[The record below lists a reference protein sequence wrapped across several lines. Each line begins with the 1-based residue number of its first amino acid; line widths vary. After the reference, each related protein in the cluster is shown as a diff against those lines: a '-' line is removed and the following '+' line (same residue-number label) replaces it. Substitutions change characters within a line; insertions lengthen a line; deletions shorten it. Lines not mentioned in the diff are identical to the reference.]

1 MKCTI
6 LDRDLAERMVADL
19 RDQADHAL
27 VDCQTHECIHFTLDR
42 IADQFA
48 NALAE
53 LRRVEPVVDAA
64 SRYASGGSGQGGQP
78 ASVADILTAVD
89 AMNAGVPADEDW
101 ATERELHKL
110 RKRVAELE
118 ALETAAARAVDALES
133 IGEQVKAQ
141 RDSLAGW
148 CRYALE
154 HWAPLGSDKAE
165 AMQAEL
171 DAIGVEP

>member
-1 MKCTI
+1 MKHTI
-6 LDRDLAERMVADL
+6 LDRDLAEQMIADL
-19 RDQADHAL
+19 RDQADHTL
-27 VDCQTHECIHFTLDR
+27 ENCNSRQCIHFTLDR

-53 LRRVEPVVDAA
+53 LRRVEPVNDSNSTATWV
-64 SRYASGGSGQGGQP
+64 RHYTR
-78 ASVADILTAVD
+78 LERAVD

-101 ATERELHKL
+101 ATERELRKL
-110 RKRVAELE
+110 RKRVAELD
-118 ALETAAARAVDALES
+118 ALETAAAHAVDALES

-154 HWAPLGSDKAE
+154 HWAPEGSGKAE

-171 DAIGVEP
+171 DAIGVKP